1 MVDTSAVFSIS
12 LIAVAKILNTKQL
25 KEGMI
30 FVGLYFQ
37 VIQCLL
43 AGKARWQKRKAVGH
57 TAFTEKKI
65 SGERWMLA
73 LFASHSRP
81 LLTLFIQSGI
91 IAQGIVLPTL
101 RVALPILVKSFW
113 KLIDMPVVYLHGDIK
128 ASQIVMKMDHPSYD
142 CSTRRLRQEDYERD

>member
-1 MVDTSAVFSIS
+1 
-12 LIAVAKILNTKQL
+12 
-25 KEGMI
+25 
-30 FVGLYFQ
+30 
-37 VIQCLL
+37 
-43 AGKARWQKRKAVGH
+43 
-57 TAFTEKKI
+57 
-65 SGERWMLA
+65 MLA

-142 CSTRRLRQEDYERD
+142 CSTRRLRQKDYERLAWAIRWDLISKKTDKSMKQNTTTIAATAASSNSNNK